1 MKTYV
6 IVPAYNESRYLAR
19 FLDKLTKATKNI
31 IVVDDGSRDD
41 TTTIAKDHGV
51 TALTHMTNLGKG
63 AALKT
68 GCEYAFSKKGADA
81 VIIMDG
87 DDQHDTAD
95 LPKFKNA
102 LSQGAE
108 VVLGIRSMDNRIPFG
123 RLLGNRLM
131 SSLIYLLFG
140 RYIPDIPSGYKALT
154 KLAYQKLVWNSSGYE
169 VESELAVR
177 LAKSQIPYTT
187 VPITTHYHGKE
198 YGFNL
203 LDAVRIIIKIP
214 IWIWG

>member
-1 MKTYV
+1 MKTYIV
-6 IVPAYNESRYLAR
+6 VPAYNESRYLAR

-41 TTTIAKDHGV
+41 TTVIAKEYGV
-51 TALTHMTNLGKG
+51 TTLTHLTNLGKG

-81 VIIMDG
+81 VVIMDG
-87 DDQHDTAD
+87 DDQHDATD

-123 RLLGNRLM
+123 RLLGNRLL

-177 LAKSQIPYTT
+177 LAKSKIAYAT

-203 LDAVRIIIKIP
+203 LDAFAILIKIP
-214 IWIWG
+214 FWIWS